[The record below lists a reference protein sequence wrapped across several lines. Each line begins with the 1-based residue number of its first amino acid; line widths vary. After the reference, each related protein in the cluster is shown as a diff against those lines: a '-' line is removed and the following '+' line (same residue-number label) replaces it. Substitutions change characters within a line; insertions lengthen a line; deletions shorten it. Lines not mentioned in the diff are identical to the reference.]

1 MVYAGGV
8 LKRGAVRSPS
18 CGLSKASPLGGKAR
32 PNRVSLELRSHAL
45 VTVRSVV
52 QPFDRE
58 AGVGLSAFAHR
69 FPSFDGQRGRTPQPT
84 DLSRLGIVQEGWGD
98 PYTSIVQ
105 ASKETCFL
113 PMPFGLRS
121 GGPHP
126 VWLTVEARSP

>member
-1 MVYAGGV
+1 MRFEQGF
-8 LKRGAVRSPS
+8 AVRRQSPAEIVY
-18 CGLSKASPLGGKAR
+18 LSNFGATLS
-32 PNRVSLELRSHAL
+32 S
-45 VTVRSVV
+45 TVRSVV

-69 FPSFDGQRGRTPQPT
+69 FPPFGGQRGRTPQPT
-84 DLSRLGIVQEGWGD
+84 DLSRLGIVQEGWGN

-121 GGPHP
+121 GSPRP
-126 VWLTVEARSP
+126 VWLTVEARSPWGAGYKHCSSSM